1 MCGRYFA
8 SFVLPNQGQGIQNSA
23 ILRVYWQK
31 FEENSVLMSTETRLQ
46 TSLGPRIK
54 SSSEECSADLGS
66 TKMIYELLIRASGQ
80 QTPSADNL
88 VWIESDLPT
97 RSFEQWMTE
106 RSLLTR
112 MSSAPVVRWGVV
124 QSARKAHFKL
134 ATEAQALEHHISEL
148 INGSHE
154 VHAVPDAS
162 RALKAFQL
170 RPAALV
176 ELC

>member
-1 MCGRYFA
+1 
-8 SFVLPNQGQGIQNSA
+8 
-23 ILRVYWQK
+23 
-31 FEENSVLMSTETRLQ
+31 
-46 TSLGPRIK
+46 
-54 SSSEECSADLGS
+54 
-66 TKMIYELLIRASGQ
+66 MIYEILIRSGGKQ
-80 QTPSADNL
+80 ALSADNL

-97 RSFEQWMTE
+97 RSFEQWLQE

-112 MSSAPVVRWGVV
+112 SSNAPVVRWGIV

-134 ATEAQALEHHISEL
+134 ATEAKALEHHISEL

-170 RPAALV
+170 QPAAL
-176 ELC
+176 ELAAA